1 MTPRQLLEDVKS
13 RFTPLIADEPA
24 LLESLL
30 RKALGTYQD
39 RAGHIKRIRFTDQAS
54 KSLACPA
61 DFLALVSVTDH
72 TGDLVYS
79 DVYDGNIELEDTHR
93 AVYPLNVSYLA
104 NLRDMDLDN
113 GEVPPEIIGLLSDY
127 LEVLIAIPYQ
137 WRIVP
142 LDGWAMEM
150 LEMRRAALPPEDDAE
165 FKEAIVDLRFWEFAY
180 QCELYNDVSGTR
192 EDQAERRYETIK
204 RMAIDTE
211 FMKLAAHIRL
221 AHEKLEHGLPCY
233 IDKGEMRL
241 RLPPHKCPNQDKKES
256 TEGAYTRL
264 WVPFRATDFIPQVGI
279 EKLSDLSVQ
288 PGFVWGYTDS
298 GR

>member
-1 MTPRQLLEDVKS
+1 MTPRQLLEDVKA

-113 GEVPPEIIGLLSDY
+113 
-127 LEVLIAIPYQ
+127 
-137 WRIVP
+137 
-142 LDGWAMEM
+142 
-150 LEMRRAALPPEDDAE
+150 
-165 FKEAIVDLRFWEFAY
+165 
-180 QCELYNDVSGTR
+180 
-192 EDQAERRYETIK
+192 
-204 RMAIDTE
+204 
-211 FMKLAAHIRL
+211 
-221 AHEKLEHGLPCY
+221 
-233 IDKGEMRL
+233 
-241 RLPPHKCPNQDKKES
+241 
-256 TEGAYTRL
+256 
-264 WVPFRATDFIPQVGI
+264 
-279 EKLSDLSVQ
+279 
-288 PGFVWGYTDS
+288 
-298 GR
+298 

>member
-1 MTPRQLLEDVKS
+1 MTPRQLLEDVKA

-39 RAGHIKRIRFTDQAS
+39 RAGHMDSGIVWFFNFLYVKRIRFTDQTC

-127 LEVLIAIPYQ
+127 LEVLIAIPNT
-137 WRIVP
+137 
-142 LDGWAMEM
+142 D
-150 LEMRRAALPPEDDAE
+150 
-165 FKEAIVDLRFWEFAY
+165 
-180 QCELYNDVSGTR
+180 
-192 EDQAERRYETIK
+192 
-204 RMAIDTE
+204 
-211 FMKLAAHIRL
+211 
-221 AHEKLEHGLPCY
+221 
-233 IDKGEMRL
+233 RL
-241 RLPPHKCPNQDKKES
+241 RRISIAGKLDASN
-256 TEGAYTRL
+256 
-264 WVPFRATDFIPQVGI
+264 
-279 EKLSDLSVQ
+279 LSDENTLYQRKLDLEEKMSATRAII
-288 PGFVWGYTDS
+288 PGIVLFS
-298 GR
+298 SMLK

>member
-30 RKALGTYQD
+30 RKAFGTYQD
-39 RAGHIKRIRFTDQAS
+39 RAGHIKRIRFTDQTC

-127 LEVLIAIPYQ
+127 LEVLIAIPNTDRLR
-137 WRIVP
+137 RISIAGK
-142 LDGWAMEM
+142 L
-150 LEMRRAALPPEDDAE
+150 
-165 FKEAIVDLRFWEFAY
+165 
-180 QCELYNDVSGTR
+180 DVSNLSDENTLYQR
-192 EDQAERRYETIK
+192 
-204 RMAIDTE
+204 
-211 FMKLAAHIRL
+211 KLDLEEKIRGIG
-221 AHEKLEHGLPCY
+221 AF
-233 IDKGEMRL
+233 RL
-241 RLPPHKCPNQDKKES
+241 S
-256 TEGAYTRL
+256 FTTEGKEQVSKVLDAWMKRERLEAEITRGHFKRG
-264 WVPFRATDFIPQVGI
+264 V
-279 EKLSDLSVQ
+279 E
-288 PGFVWGYTDS
+288 
-298 GR
+298 

>member
-39 RAGHIKRIRFTDQAS
+39 RAGHIKRIRFTDQTC

-113 GEVPPEIIGLLSDY
+113 REVPPEIIGLLSDY
-127 LEVLIAIPYQ
+127 LEVLIAIPNT
-137 WRIVP
+137 
-142 LDGWAMEM
+142 D
-150 LEMRRAALPPEDDAE
+150 
-165 FKEAIVDLRFWEFAY
+165 
-180 QCELYNDVSGTR
+180 
-192 EDQAERRYETIK
+192 
-204 RMAIDTE
+204 
-211 FMKLAAHIRL
+211 
-221 AHEKLEHGLPCY
+221 
-233 IDKGEMRL
+233 RL
-241 RLPPHKCPNQDKKES
+241 RRISIAGNSMPAIYPTRTRCISES
-256 TEGAYTRL
+256 WIWKR
-264 WVPFRATDFIPQVGI
+264 
-279 EKLSDLSVQ
+279 K
-288 PGFVWGYTDS
+288 
-298 GR
+298 